1 MGCSGRGVVIIVEE
15 RAVVRHKIG
24 RIDCVATDEIDVVS
38 VGVVVVVVK
47 SDFSHRSETDRF
59 VVSYSQ
65 MKYKYLWQSDPLF
78 KIILQDVN

>member
-1 MGCSGRGVVIIVEE
+1 MIIVEE